1 MDFASAI
8 QRNERLKDLLWQ
20 GKFGLE
26 SERLRVDG
34 IGCLAQTPHPYGLG
48 SKSEHPFITID
59 FSESQLELITPPMDS
74 LEEARGFIQTLLN
87 VVQGELPTGEQLW
100 PQSMPCALPEEDQI
114 PLARFDGDANGRT
127 EYREYLSRTYGRS
140 RQTISGSHFNFSF
153 VPEFFSLLARETGQ
167 PAHELKEQIYLKT
180 TRNLMR
186 DRWLLVGL
194 LGRSPVSHESLHLKE
209 LSSSKLVP
217 VCCQHG
223 VSIRCSAI
231 GYRNPESLPVD
242 YTSIDNYINGLNA
255 LVESGKLLNPN
266 ELYLPV
272 RIKTEADGNTISHI
286 ELRIMDI
293 DPEDPTGMSMDAL
306 RMLHLAVLFALLK
319 DEDEPFEWEHQIAA
333 DALQNQVACWG
344 FSNPEGAVCEA
355 QPHPRNLLRTQADE
369 LFDQIDQRLLQSA
382 PLHANPYRESF
393 AHFQSIL
400 ENWDQSP
407 VNALKQQIDEHGFI
421 DYHLQRAANHA
432 RQLSAE
438 SFKFHAWPDLEL
450 STQLLLKA
458 AIRRGIQFEI
468 LDRKQNFVRLT
479 RGSKQ
484 EMVIQATKTSLDR
497 YSTILVMEN
506 KKVTKQILSE
516 HGLSTPEGKDFSD
529 AGSAKA
535 SWALFQNQPIAIK
548 PMNTNFGIGI
558 SILKK
563 NTSRSQFEAAIDN
576 AFSEDQQ
583 ILIESYAS
591 GREFRYF
598 LIEDQVV
605 AILHRV
611 PANVAGDGHNSIRAL
626 VARKNQDPLRGKGYV
641 TPLERID
648 LKAPEA
654 AHLQAQGLD
663 FDSIPAA
670 GETIYLRENSNISTG
685 GDSIDFTD
693 RIHPS
698 YARMASAAAN
708 ALGVKI
714 TGLDMIIQDIDHPAA
729 PDNHSIIEMNFN
741 PAIHIHCHPFLGE
754 NRKLDDR
761 ILSALGFV

>member
-8 QRNERLKDLLWQ
+8 LRNERLKDLLWQ

-26 SERLRVDG
+26 SERLRVDTN
-34 IGCLAQTPHPYGLG
+34 GCLAQTPHPYGLG
-48 SKSEHPFITID
+48 SKSEHPFITTD

-87 VVQGELPTGEQLW
+87 VVQAELPTGEQLW
-100 PQSMPCALPEEDQI
+100 PQSMPCILPAEDQI
-114 PLARFDGDANGRT
+114 PLARFDGDASGRT
-127 EYREYLSRTYGRS
+127 EYREYLSRIYGRS

-153 VPEFFSLLARETGQ
+153 VPEFFSLLAKELGQ
-167 PAHELKEQIYLKT
+167 PAHELKEQIYLRI

-186 DRWLLVGL
+186 DRWLWVGL
-194 LGRSPVSHESLHLKE
+194 LGRSPVAHESLHLKE
-209 LSSSKLVP
+209 LTSGKLVP
-217 VCCQHG
+217 VCCKHG
-223 VSIRCSAI
+223 VSIRCSAL
-231 GYRNPESLPVD
+231 GYRNPESLPAD
-242 YTSIDNYINGLNA
+242 YTSVDNYINGLNA
-255 LVESGKLLNPN
+255 LVRAGKLLNPN

-272 RIKTEADGNTISHI
+272 RIKTEDDGKTISHI

-306 RMLHLAVLFALLK
+306 RLLHLAVLLALFK
-319 DEDEPFEWEHQIAA
+319 GEVEPFEWEHQIKA

-344 FSNPEGAVCEA
+344 FSNPERAACEA
-355 QPHPRNLLRTQADE
+355 QPHPGNALRTKAAD
-369 LFDQIDQRLLQSA
+369 LFDQIEQHLLQAA
-382 PLHANPYRESF
+382 PHNSTPYKESF
-393 AHFQSIL
+393 ARFQSIL
-400 ENWDQSP
+400 ANWEQSP
-407 VNALKQQIDEHGFI
+407 VNALKQQIDAHGFI
-421 DYHLQRAANHA
+421 AYHLQRAADHA

-468 LDRKQNFVRLT
+468 LDRKQNFIRLT
-479 RGSKQ
+479 RGSKR

-497 YSTILVMEN
+497 YSTILAMEN
-506 KKVTKQILSE
+506 KKVTKQILNE
-516 HGLSTPEGKDFSD
+516 HGLSTPAGKDFSD
-529 AGSAKA
+529 PESAKA
-535 SWALFQNQPIAIK
+535 SWALFQGQPIVVK
-548 PMNTNFGIGI
+548 PMSTNFGIGI

-563 NTSRSQFEAAIDN
+563 NFSQNQFEAAIDN
-576 AFSEDQQ
+576 AFCEDQQ
-583 ILIESYAS
+583 ILIESYIS

-611 PANVAGDGHNSIRAL
+611 PANVTGDGHSSIRAL
-626 VARKNQDPLRGKGYV
+626 VERKNQDPLRGKGYV
-641 TPLERID
+641 TPLERIA

-654 AHLQAQGLD
+654 AHLETQGLN
-663 FDSIPAA
+663 FDTIPAT

-708 ALGVKI
+708 AIGVKI
-714 TGLDMIIQDIDHPAA
+714 TGLDMIIKDIDQPAA

-741 PAIHIHCHPFLGE
+741 PAIHIHCHPFQGE